1 MEAEIGN
8 ATPDDGGLG
17 VCCRLRGAR
26 PGGRPQSCTAARRQ
40 GRVYMTMKDPPQRC
54 GGARRA
60 QQQVRSARTPCA
72 PQRRVCMH
80 LSSECA
86 SRGAATH
93 YLQYLHTRAVLY
105 IVTHTILHPV
115 ARARRA
121 PSSFS
126 VSMAVTR
133 PLSPPVSFARAVH
146 LSSTGS
152 IGRDGGHP
160 AFAPARRV
168 RRAVF
173 VLQGRHSQRGARR
186 RRCAG
191 MPQDAASTVLGR
203 TTNSTGSARQ
213 QRQVSSTTDRQRC
226 SPPPQSAAS
235 ARA

>member
-1 MEAEIGN
+1 
-8 ATPDDGGLG
+8 
-17 VCCRLRGAR
+17 
-26 PGGRPQSCTAARRQ
+26 
-40 GRVYMTMKDPPQRC
+40 MTTEGPPHRC
-54 GGARRA
+54 GAARRA
-60 QQQVRSARTPCA
+60 QQQVSARTPA
-72 PQRRVCMH
+72 RRTSRVVRMH
-80 LSSECA
+80 LSSARA
-86 SRGAATH
+86 SRGAAMH
-93 YLQYLHTRAVLY
+93 YPQYLHTRAAEFL
-105 IVTHTILHPV
+105 VTHTILHPV

-121 PSSFS
+121 PSSCS
-126 VSMAVTR
+126 VSTAVAR

-173 VLQGRHSQRGARR
+173 VLQGRRNQRGARR

-226 SPPPQSAAS
+226 CPPPQSAAS
-235 ARA
+235 SGPYHVNIEAWRAAAEWVSSSRRCVDGLVSVAGLAAA